1 MEFSKGVIW
10 SHRLVCQGTC
20 ILFASLNSLL
30 RGEEVVGDVARS
42 SVFLANVCFVDKGM
56 ASSVL

>member
-1 MEFSKGVIW
+1 M
-10 SHRLVCQGTC
+10 CQGTC